1 MAHARFATHD
11 VLQNNS
17 FPSSQTFSSK
27 SERDPI
33 SPYSSWIFPN
43 SARYLP
49 ELYPSNRYDKFFDRC
64 QKSLFIHMER
74 ASDYFRHVQL
84 LCCRVHLLSHIQII
98 LRHRTLKICG
108 YVENSTHIHR
118 QITTVDN
125 SQFACNRPDL
135 TKITI
140 CKKVPSLTGRDLSG
154 KASTQRF
161 SC

>member
-1 MAHARFATHD
+1 MMCCRII
-11 VLQNNS
+11 
-17 FPSSQTFSSK
+17 PSPVHRLFRQKAKEIRLTVFIVDFSQFRK
-27 SERDPI
+27 
-33 SPYSSWIFPN
+33 IF
-43 SARYLP
+43 P
-49 ELYPSNRYDKFFDRC
+49 ELYHKPLDKLFDRC
-64 QKSLFIHMER
+64 QKTLFIHMER

-108 YVENSTHIHR
+108 HVENSTHIHR
-118 QITTVDN
+118 RITTVDN

>member
-1 MAHARFATHD
+1 M
-11 VLQNNS
+11 L
-17 FPSSQTFSSK
+17 K
-27 SERDPI
+27 
-33 SPYSSWIFPN
+33 
-43 SARYLP
+43 
-49 ELYPSNRYDKFFDRC
+49 
-64 QKSLFIHMER
+64 FIHAADFHLDSAFAALTPQQAAARRRESR
-74 ASDYFRHVQL
+74 DLPVRLANYVNQNGIELVL
-84 LCCRVHLLSHIQII
+84 LAGDLFDSADAYRDTAESLSAALGQMAAQAHIQII

-118 QITTVDN
+118 RITTVDN